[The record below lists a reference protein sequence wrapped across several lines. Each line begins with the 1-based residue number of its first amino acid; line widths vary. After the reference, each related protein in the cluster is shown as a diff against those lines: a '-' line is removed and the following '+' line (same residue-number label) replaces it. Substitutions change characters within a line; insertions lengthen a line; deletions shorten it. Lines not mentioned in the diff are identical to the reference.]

1 MLNLC
6 KVKYT
11 QTILCKVK
19 MYLAL
24 HKLSCVKFVIGKIL
38 EVI

>member
-11 QTILCKVK
+11 QTILCKVAISFD
-19 MYLAL
+19 LRNL
-24 HKLSCVKFVIGKIL
+24 FCL
-38 EVI
+38 EVIG